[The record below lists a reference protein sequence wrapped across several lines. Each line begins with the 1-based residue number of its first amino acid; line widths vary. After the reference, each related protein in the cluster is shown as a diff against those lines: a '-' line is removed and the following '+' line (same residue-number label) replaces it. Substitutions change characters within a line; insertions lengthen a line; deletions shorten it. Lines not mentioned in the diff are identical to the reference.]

1 MSPNARGVVAIAVLV
16 AFLVVL
22 KALFPAREPAAP
34 IAAELKR
41 QEDADSAYAL
51 ARIAIGSLRKAVRD
65 PNSLVVEEVYS
76 RRPANAIC
84 IRYRAKN
91 GFGGFNRATIVFA
104 GLLLSEKVATWN
116 KYCSGEGFYD
126 ISTWALGG

>member
-1 MSPNARGVVAIAVLV
+1 MPMLWLVLRSVRYAKRCAI
-16 AFLVVL
+16 
-22 KALFPAREPAAP
+22 
-34 IAAELKR
+34 
-41 QEDADSAYAL
+41 
-51 ARIAIGSLRKAVRD
+51 